1 MTDSRTVVVVSF
13 CFGSYEYSPYD
24 HRAKSLLIFVLSVS
38 DNPPNLTVLK
48 DYRVYFSLAAGPAP
62 GQV

>member
-13 CFGSYEYSPYD
+13 SYGSRKYFPDD
-24 HRAKSLLIFVLSVS
+24 HCAKSLLIFVLSVS